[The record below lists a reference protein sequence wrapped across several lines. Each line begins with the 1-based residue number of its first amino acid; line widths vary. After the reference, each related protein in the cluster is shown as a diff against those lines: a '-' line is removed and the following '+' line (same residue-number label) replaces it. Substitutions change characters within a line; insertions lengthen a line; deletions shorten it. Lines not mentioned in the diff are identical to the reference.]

1 MSVSPKDTAIF
12 DPSHYP
18 RTYEVALGWKL
29 FLIPS
34 GILFTLAGIGAIV
47 FLLLSHFNNTN
58 VPVWAIVFLGA
69 LSAAFA
75 GMGAYAALSVLL
87 YRVTLTADGIEV
99 VELFRRRQLSFRE
112 IHGLR
117 RVRTQQGPPTIVL
130 VPNDTKAKKL
140 KISLV
145 LKRDRDFEEWC
156 ARLTDL
162 DHQELHQSERQ
173 LAQTLY
179 QDLMP
184 HERSAR
190 IKRLRL
196 VAKWINGA
204 TFVVCIAALGLPDYG
219 HVVTGTLLALP
230 WVAVWMVS
238 RFQPLYRFGAKRN
251 DTHPDLTAP
260 LMIPGLVLAVRAM
273 TDVHTL
279 DWQAPLMLACVG
291 GIALGGSALR
301 VDPWFRQQHWAALLM
316 GLFICAYGYGA
327 GLELNALA
335 DSTLPNVYATQVL
348 GKRVSRGKSSTFYLR
363 VAPWGPV
370 TEAADVTVSAGR
382 YQATRIGDRV
392 CVFLGSGVFR
402 IPWFQIRDCPDNLVV
417 RVPPR

>member
-1 MSVSPKDTAIF
+1 VSVSPKDAATF
-12 DPSHYP
+12 DPSGYP

-34 GILFTLAGIGAIV
+34 GILFTLAGIGGIV
-47 FLLLSHFNNTN
+47 FLLHSLSNNTN
-58 VPVWAIVFLGA
+58 RPVWAIVFLGV

-75 GMGAYAALSVLL
+75 VLGAYAALSVLS

-99 VELFRRRQLSFRE
+99 VEPFRRRRLLTRE
-112 IHGLR
+112 IQGLR
-117 RVRTQQGPPTIVL
+117 TVRTQQGPPTIVL
-130 VPNDTKAKKL
+130 VPNDRKAKKL

-145 LKRDRDFEEWC
+145 LNRDRAFEEWY

-162 DHQELHQSERQ
+162 DHRDVHQSERQ

-179 QDLMP
+179 QDLLP

-190 IKRLRL
+190 IKRLRS
-196 VAKWINGA
+196 VAKWLNGA
-204 TFVVCIAALGLPDYG
+204 TFTLCIAALGLPDYG
-219 HVVTGTLLALP
+219 HLVTGTLLGLP

-251 DTHPDLTAP
+251 DAHPDLTAP

-273 TDVHTL
+273 TDLHTL
-279 DWQAPLMLACVG
+279 DWHAPLMLSVVG
-291 GIALGGSALR
+291 GLALSGFALR

-316 GLFICAYGYGA
+316 GLFVCAY

-335 DSTLPNVYATQVL
+335 DSTVPSVYATQVL
-348 GKRVSRGKSSTFYLR
+348 GKRVSHGKSSTYYLR
-363 VAPWGPV
+363 VTAWGPIS
-370 TEAADVTVSAGR
+370 EDADVSVSAGR

-392 CVFLGSGVFR
+392 CVFLGSGAFR
-402 IPWFQIRDCPDNLVV
+402 IPWFQIRDCPDNLAV
-417 RVPPR
+417 RVSPG